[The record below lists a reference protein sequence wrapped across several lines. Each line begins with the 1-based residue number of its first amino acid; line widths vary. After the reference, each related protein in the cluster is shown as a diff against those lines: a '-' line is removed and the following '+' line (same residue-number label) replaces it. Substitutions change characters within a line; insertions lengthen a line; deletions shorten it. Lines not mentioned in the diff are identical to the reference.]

1 MTVALEDQAKIADG
15 AGPFADVPEPEPRVL
30 WIPPRRGYLT
40 RSVDEAIDFGW
51 EQVKAPTQDWT
62 GLCQSFCRQ
71 SYGVGAWAPSAI
83 SAWAKIPAKRKTV
96 GGDPSDA
103 PRGALL
109 YYSGGKYGHVALAI
123 GKKTDWKCLS
133 NDYQAKGRIG
143 QAPRTFPRWG
153 IRYLGWS
160 AWTPFGMMNV

>member
-1 MTVALEDQAKIADG
+1 MTAALEDQAKIADG
-15 AGPFADVPEPEPRVL
+15 AGPFADVPELEPRTL
-30 WIPPRRGYLT
+30 WIPPKRGYLART
-40 RSVDEAIDFGW
+40 VDEAIDFGW
-51 EQVKAPTQDWT
+51 EQVKAPSQDWT
-62 GLCQSFCRQ
+62 GLCLSFCRQ
-71 SYGVGAWAPSAI
+71 SYGVPAFAPSAI
-83 SAWAKIPAKRKTV
+83 KAWGRTPAKHRHV

-123 GKKTDWKCLS
+123 GRKTNWKCLS
-133 NDYQAKGRIG
+133 NDYQSKGRIG